1 MKNKKIKMLKN
12 LHNEGFDLTKDKI
25 YEGAYDDGEKYLL
38 YDDCFRRVGLAKID
52 EGIVF
57 EVMKEKYEWT
67 EKYEHILKQMGF
79 ISYNGITYY
88 KEYGVETNEC
98 CFSII
103 LIPNE
108 RDGCNRNI
116 CVLDF
121 YSDEE
126 MSYDVMLSNKMT
138 CELYRDVTLLIM
150 NDIIDVDFTIKEKCF
165 VGRE

>member
-38 YDDCFRRVGLAKID
+38 YDDYFCRVGLAKVD

-67 EKYEHILKQMGF
+67 EKYKHILEKMGF
-79 ISYNGITYY
+79 ISSNGVTYY

-108 RDGCNRNI
+108 RDGNKSNT
-116 CVLDF
+116 CVLNF

-126 MSYDVMLSNKMT
+126 MSYDVTLTNEMT
-138 CELYRDVTLLIM
+138 CELYKDVTLLIM
-150 NDIIDVDFTIKEKCF
+150 NDIIDVNFTIKEKCF